1 MRLAFTL
8 KARRDLQEI
17 GDYVARESPVQA
29 LRFVDTLER
38 RCASLLVT
46 PQRYPLVARYP
57 ARQIRRAPHGSY
69 VIFYRLREDTVE
81 ILHVLHGARDLDA
94 LIEAL

>member
-17 GDYVARESPVQA
+17 GDYIAKDSPVQA

-38 RCASLLVT
+38 RCAGLLVT
-46 PQRYPLVARYP
+46 PERYPLVAR
-57 ARQIRRAPHGSY
+57 
-69 VIFYRLREDTVE
+69 
-81 ILHVLHGARDLDA
+81 
-94 LIEAL
+94 